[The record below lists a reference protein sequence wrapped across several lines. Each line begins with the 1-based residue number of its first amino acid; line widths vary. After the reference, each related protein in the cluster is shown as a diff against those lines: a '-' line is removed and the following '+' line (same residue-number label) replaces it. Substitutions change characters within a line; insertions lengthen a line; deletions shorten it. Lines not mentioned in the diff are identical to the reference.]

1 MDKQQQII
9 QLRLRKLG
17 LLIFDAR
24 NSARRNVQECADA
37 IGVSNEKFQAFEK
50 GEIAPS
56 LPELENLAFFLDIPI
71 EHFWGGESLS
81 ARIKPENVQ
90 QKEQLRKI
98 RDRVIGVT
106 LRAARTK
113 LNFSAKELSLA
124 TLVPEE
130 KINEYELGSCPVPL
144 PELEIMAKA
153 LDLRV
158 EDLVDQRGPIGK
170 WRTER
175 IETHHFFE
183 LNSELREFICT
194 PVNLPYIN
202 LAVRLS
208 QLSVEKLRKI
218 AESILEITF

>member
-1 MDKQQQII
+1 MDKQQQMF

-24 NSARRNVQECADA
+24 NSARRSVQECAGA
-37 IGVSNEKFQAFEK
+37 IGVATEKYQALEK

-90 QKEQLRKI
+90 QKEQLMKI
-98 RDRVIGVT
+98 RDRLIGAS
-106 LRAARTK
+106 LRAARMK

-144 PELEIMAKA
+144 PELESLAKA

-175 IETHHFFE
+175 IETNRFFE
-183 LNSELREFICT
+183 LDPILRQFICT

-208 QLSVEKLRKI
+208 QFSAEKLRKI
-218 AESILEITF
+218 AESILEITY

>member
-1 MDKQQQII
+1 M
-9 QLRLRKLG
+9 
-17 LLIFDAR
+17 LIFDAR
-24 NSARRNVQECADA
+24 NSARRSVQECADA
-37 IGVSNEKFQAFEK
+37 IGVSHEEYQAYER
-50 GEIAPS
+50 GESAPS
-56 LPELENLAFFLDIPI
+56 LPEIENLAFYLDIPI

-81 ARIKPENVQ
+81 ARVKPENVQ

-98 RDRVIGVT
+98 RDRLIGAS
-106 LRAARTK
+106 LRAARAR

-124 TLVPEE
+124 TLIPEE

-144 PELEIMAKA
+144 PELEILAKA

-158 EDLVDQRGPIGK
+158 EDLIDQRGPIGK
-170 WRTER
+170 WRAER
-175 IETHHFFE
+175 IESARFFE
-183 LNSELREFICT
+183 LEPDLRKFICT
-194 PVNLPYIN
+194 PVNLPYVN

>member
-1 MDKQQQII
+1 MDKQQQMM

-24 NSARRNVQECADA
+24 NSARRSVPECADV
-37 IGVSNEKFQAFEK
+37 IGVSNEEFQAFEK
-50 GEIAPS
+50 GENAPS
-56 LPELENLAFFLDIPI
+56 LPEMENLAFFLEIPI
-71 EHFWGGESLS
+71 EHFWGGESLT

-98 RDRVIGVT
+98 RDRLIGAS
-106 LRAARTK
+106 LRAARTS

-124 TLVPEE
+124 TLIPEE

-144 PELEIMAKA
+144 PELEILAKA
-153 LDLRV
+153 LEIRV
-158 EDLVDQRGPIGK
+158 EDLIDQRGPMGK
-170 WRTER
+170 WRTEK
-175 IETHHFFE
+175 IETARFFE
-183 LNSELREFICT
+183 LEPGLRQFICT
-194 PVNLPYIN
+194 PVNLPYLN